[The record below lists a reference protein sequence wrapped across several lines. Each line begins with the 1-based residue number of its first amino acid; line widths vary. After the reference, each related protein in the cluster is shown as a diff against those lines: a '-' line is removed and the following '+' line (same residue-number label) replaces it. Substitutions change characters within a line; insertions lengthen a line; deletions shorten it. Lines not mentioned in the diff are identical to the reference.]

1 MHILIFTPY
10 IGTNYGGIGRAV
22 EGIAGGLASQD
33 VNVDVVTTDANNLEK
48 ITIPLNIWINENKYR
63 VRYFPCWHKNDFVW
77 SWQLISWLIRH
88 IHKYDLVH
96 THTVF
101 APIVSVVNYL
111 CHIKRIPYVMTP
123 HGMLEPWALS
133 YKAGK
138 KRLYYNLIEKKI
150 LQRASIVHVIAN
162 LEAKNVKSLGFNHLA
177 IVNNGIYRHE
187 FTALPDAEIFY
198 QQFPAT
204 RSKHLILFLG
214 RIDPKKGLD
223 LLASAFA
230 QVKSKFSNAHLVV
243 AGPNSIGYL
252 TMVQNYF
259 TEAGCK
265 DAVTFTGM
273 LTGTLKYAALTAANL
288 YVAPSYSEGFSI
300 SILEAMAAGKPSI
313 ITTGCNFP
321 EAAQAKAAYVVDINI
336 DAFANALIQ
345 CLSYPEQA
353 EKIGARA
360 RELIMQNYTWESA
373 AQKLIEVYKAILNA
387 TSLNLPIN
395 NLGVSSS
402 NTH

>member
-1 MHILIFTPY
+1 MNILIFTPY
-10 IGTNYGGIGRAV
+10 IGANYGGIGRAV
-22 EGIAGGLASQD
+22 EGIAGGLASQNL
-33 VNVDVVTTDANNLEK
+33 NVDVITTDANNLEK
-48 ITIPLNIWINENKYR
+48 LLLPLNIWTNENKYR
-63 VRYFPCWHKNDFVW
+63 IRYFPCWHKHDFVW
-77 SWQLISWLIRH
+77 SWQLLNWLIH
-88 IHKYDLVH
+88 NLHKYDLVH

-101 APIVSVVNYL
+101 APIVSVVNLL
-111 CHIKRIPYVMTP
+111 CNLKRIPYVMTP

-138 KRLYYNLIEKKI
+138 KRFYYNLIEKKI
-150 LQRASIVHVIAN
+150 LQRASAIHVIAN

-187 FTALPDAEIFY
+187 FTALPDTEIFY
-198 QQFPAT
+198 RQFPAT
-204 RSKHLILFLG
+204 RNKHLILFLG

-223 LLASAFA
+223 LLAEAFA
-230 QVKSKFSNAHLVV
+230 PVLSKFPHAHLVV

-252 TMVQNYF
+252 TTVKKYF
-259 TEAGCK
+259 SQAGCK

-273 LTGTLKYAALTAANL
+273 LTGTIKYAALAAANL

-300 SILEAMAAGKPSI
+300 SILEAMAAGKPCI

-321 EAAQAKAAYVVDINI
+321 EAAHAKAAYVVDINI
-336 DAFANALIQ
+336 DAVANALIQ
-345 CLSYPEQA
+345 CLSYPEHAQNT
-353 EKIGARA
+353 GTRA

-373 AQKLIEVYKAILNA
+373 AQKLVEAYKAILNS
-387 TSLNLPIN
+387 TLPKLSIN

>member
-1 MHILIFTPY
+1 MRILIFTPY
-10 IGTNYGGIGRAV
+10 IGANYGGIGKAV
-22 EGIAGGLASQD
+22 EGIAGGLANQNI
-33 VNVDVVTTDANNLEK
+33 NVDVITTDANNLEK
-48 ITIPLNIWINENKYR
+48 ILTPLNIWTNENKYR
-63 VRYFPCWHKNDFVW
+63 IRYFPCWHKNDFVW
-77 SWQLISWLIRH
+77 SWQLIYWLICNL
-88 IHKYDLVH
+88 HKYDLVH

-101 APIVSVVNYL
+101 APIVSLINFL
-111 CHIKRIPYVMTP
+111 CHIKRIPYVVTP

-138 KRLYYNLIEKKI
+138 KRFYYNFIEKKI
-150 LQRASIVHVIAN
+150 LQRASAVHVIAN

-187 FTALPDAEIFY
+187 FTTLPDAEVFY

-204 RSKHLILFLG
+204 RNKHVILFLG

-252 TMVQNYF
+252 TTVQNYF
-259 TEAGCK
+259 AQAGCK
-265 DAVTFTGM
+265 DAVTYTGM
-273 LTGTLKYAALTAANL
+273 LTGTLKYAALAAANL

-321 EAAQAKAAYVVDINI
+321 EAAHAKAAYIVDINI
-336 DAFANALIQ
+336 NAVANALIE
-345 CLSYPEQA
+345 CLNYPEQA
-353 EKIGARA
+353 QKIGARA

-373 AQKLIEVYKAILNA
+373 AQKLVEVYKTILNP
-387 TSLNLPIN
+387 TLSNLSVN
-395 NLGVSSS
+395 KLGLPSS